1 MNEKN
6 ETLGDRLADKLASL
20 GGSWSFLIF
29 FGLFMGLWI
38 LFNSMAYVWNP
49 RDPYPF
55 IFLNL
60 ILSCLAS
67 IQAPVIMMSQ
77 NRQEAKDRLHAERDY
92 EINLKAELEILKL
105 HEKIDQLHEKL
116 IQMQN
121 MQIKSLSGSSHLK
134 EDEVYA

>member
-6 ETLGDRLADKLASL
+6 DTLGDRLADKLASF

-29 FGLFMGLWI
+29 FGLFMGVWI
-38 LFNSMAYVWNP
+38 LGNSIAYVWDP

-77 NRQEAKDRLHAERDY
+77 NRQEAKDRLHAQRDY

-116 IQMQN
+116 IEMQD
-121 MQIKSLSGSSHLK
+121 MQIKSLSSANHPIE
-134 EDEVYA
+134 EDAYA